1 VSEPK
6 IIVWDIETL
15 PNLDKAM
22 DNWCRMR
29 EYMTINADMSTMI
42 CSGWKVLNSK
52 KTHCINAWDFP
63 SWKKDVND
71 DKALCEAA
79 YDVLKDADAI
89 ITHYG
94 KGFDFK
100 FIQTRL
106 LINGLP
112 TLDPKITHIDTCKIA
127 QQNLKLQS
135 NRLNNIAH
143 ELGLG
148 QKLENGGWPLWKR
161 VYQRDPAAQK
171 KMADY
176 CKQDVRLLEKVY
188 HQLKRFDKSILN
200 YSRDSGT
207 FNCTKC
213 GSSNMI
219 KNGFAYTQKYKY
231 RRLQCGDCRAYRR
244 GELIVPN
251 DKG

>member
-1 VSEPK
+1 MSEPK

-29 EYMTINADMSTMI
+29 EFMTINADMSTMI
-42 CSGWKVLNSK
+42 CSGWKILGQK
-52 KTHCINAWDFP
+52 PTHCINAWDFP

-112 TLDPKITHIDTCKIA
+112 TLDPKTIHIDTCLLA
-127 QQNLKLQS
+127 RSNLKLQS
-135 NRLNNIAH
+135 NRLNNIAL
-143 ELGLG
+143 ELGLDE
-148 QKLENGGWPLWKR
+148 KMENGGWPLWKK
-161 VYQRDPAAQK
+161 VYQRDPKAQK
-171 KMADY
+171 TMSDY
-176 CKQDVRLLEKVY
+176 CKQDVRTLEQVY
-188 HQLKRFDKSILN
+188 DKLKRFDNSRLN
-200 YSRDSGT
+200 YGVYNNES
-207 FNCTKC
+207 CCPKC
-213 GSSNMI
+213 GKDSLV
-219 KNGFAYTQKYKY
+219 KNGIRTTSAHKY
-231 RRLQCGDCRAYRR
+231 RRYKCSSCGSYKS
-244 GELIVPN
+244 GERL
-251 DKG
+251 